1 MHPLN
6 TLHRLQSIRSELGEV
21 YANQLLFTFAISLVG
36 VFLPVYVVQLHFPFA
51 AAIAFLAAIWSGIA
65 FLSPVAA
72 SLASRIGL
80 KHTILLS
87 TPLQVA
93 FLAFLVFFPPAE
105 LPLLLAIG
113 FLGGLS
119 DALYWTA
126 LNIEFVRNADR
137 LNRVKEV
144 GTLIALPRFA
154 AILAP
159 VLAGALLAAAG
170 FPALFGI
177 AALLLLGSA
186 LPLFLS
192 QDFRPARA
200 SLRSRLSVVWR
211 GHSPTLGAASAARF
225 FLQGTV
231 LMAEAVLWPLWL
243 FFAFGDLVVVGLAA
257 TLSAAGIALFTL
269 LASRAKRSLFRAG
282 CALLLLS
289 WLGRA
294 LPAFAPEG
302 AWAFALAPAL
312 ALSFLG
318 GLALTLVN
326 LSIYSDFAA
335 AARRKAEPSAV
346 FREVWLNA
354 GRIVPALLVALLFAG
369 PAAGF
374 FVAAAASVLL
384 LAFPPKR

>member
-6 TLHRLQSIRSELGEV
+6 VLHRAQALRSELGEV
-21 YANQLLFTFAISLVG
+21 YANQVLFTFAVSLVG
-36 VFLPVYVVQLHFPFA
+36 VFLPVYAIQLHFPFA
-51 AAIAFLAAIWSGIA
+51 AAIAFLAAVWSGIA
-65 FLSPVAA
+65 FLSPLAA
-72 SLASRIGL
+72 SIASRIGL

-87 TPLQVA
+87 TPIQVA
-93 FLAFLVFFPPAE
+93 FLALLVFFPPAD

-113 FLGGLS
+113 FLGGFA

-137 LNRVKEV
+137 LNRAKEV

-159 VLAGALLAAAG
+159 VLAGALLATAG
-170 FPALFGI
+170 FPALFSI
-177 AALLLLGSA
+177 AALLILGSA

-192 QDFRPARA
+192 QDYRPARA
-200 SLRSRLSVVWR
+200 SLRSRLSVVWT
-211 GHSPTLGAASAARF
+211 GHARSLGAAAAGRF

-243 FFAFGDLVVVGLAA
+243 FFAFGDLVIVGLAA
-257 TLSAAGIALFTL
+257 TLTAAGIALFTL
-269 LASRAKRSLFRAG
+269 LARRAAGPRLFRAG
-282 CALLLLS
+282 CILAAAA

-294 LPAFAPEG
+294 LSPSLPA
-302 AWAFALAPAL
+302 AL

-318 GLALTLVN
+318 GLALTLIN
-326 LSIYSDFAA
+326 LSIYSHFAA

-354 GRIVPALLVALLFAG
+354 GRIVPALLVALFFGG
-369 PAAGF
+369 PVAGF
-374 FVAAAASVLL
+374 LIAAAASLLL